1 MVTQQQPRL
10 IRACRGETLDRPPVW
25 FMRQAGRYMSEYQ
38 AIRGKTTFLDL
49 CKNVDQAVEVSLQP
63 WKAFGVDA
71 VIMFSDILIPPEAM
85 GMSLEFTE
93 GKGPVFHQ
101 PLRSVAQLDDLVMPD
116 VEQSMGFVAQ
126 ILKTLRQELS
136 SSTDT
141 GLIGF
146 SGAPWTLASYM
157 IEGGTSRNFMFLK
170 QWMYNQPDALHRLLG
185 MLTTVVQQYLAM
197 QIEAGAQMVQLF
209 DTWGGLLDEE
219 GYKTFIRPYEQQ
231 IIEYVQS
238 NYPDTPITL
247 YVGGGSHLLEA
258 SAETRPTVMSVDWRL
273 PLDEVRRRIA
283 SIAPDTA
290 LQGNLDPVAM
300 TADATVLEGLV
311 KATLAAGGKTG
322 YIFNVGHGLIP
333 QTPRENVQHVVDW
346 VKASSAK
353 PVGVV

>member
-1 MVTQQQPRL
+1 MTQQPRL
-10 IRACRGETLDRPPVW
+10 IRACRGEILDRPPVW

-63 WKAFGVDA
+63 YKAFGVDA

-85 GMSLEFTE
+85 GMSLEFSE
-93 GKGPVFHQ
+93 GKGPIFHQ
-101 PLRSVAQLDDLVMPD
+101 PLRQVSQLDDLVMPD
-116 VEQSMGFVAQ
+116 VTRSMGFVAD
-126 ILKTLRQELS
+126 ILTSLRAELS
-136 SSTDT
+136 SSPDI

-170 QWMYNQPDALHRLLG
+170 QWMYNQPEALHRLLG

-231 IIEYVQS
+231 IVEFVQTQ
-238 NYPDTPITL
+238 YPDTPITL

-258 SAETRPTVMSVDWRL
+258 TAETQPTVLSVDWRI
-273 PLDEVRRRIA
+273 PLDEVRSRVKP
-283 SIAPDTA
+283 IAPNTA
-290 LQGNLDPVAM
+290 LQGNLDPIAM
-300 TADATVLEGLV
+300 TADARVLEGLV
-311 KATLAAGGKTG
+311 RNTLRAGGNTG

-333 QTPRENVQHVVDW
+333 QTPRENVQHVVNW
-346 VKASSAK
+346 VKSYRSASVAT
-353 PVGVV
+353 V